1 MKKAQLLLDNL
12 NVLPAQLL
20 FGSIPPIIIVMLV
33 ILLVKP
39 VNLLVTVLLHL
50 VHYVKLPPQSTKVMV
65 LVLSVLVLV
74 VLLMVVDL
82 I

>member
-1 MKKAQLLLDNL
+1 MKKAHLLELL
-12 NVLPAQLL
+12 NVLPAQVAN
-20 FGSIPPIIIVMLV
+20 GSIPPIIIVILV
-33 ILLVKP
+33 ILLVQP

-50 VHYVKLPPQSTKVMV
+50 VHNVNLPLQSTKVMV